1 LLGLVYSKLSEG
13 NQKSVIWEGENAA
26 RRNRSAEEKFLR
38 AKMADA
44 NVFFAAS
51 SDVSEGSAA
60 PTGLEILRRIPSPSG
75 WASIYRA
82 AGAEI
87 GDCEEGVKQR
97 IYHRV
102 RRGPQTDCGND

>member
-1 LLGLVYSKLSEG
+1 LSEG

-44 NVFFAAS
+44 NVFLAAS

-60 PTGLEILRRIPSPSG
+60 PLGLRFSTGFPAFTG
-75 WASIYRA
+75 WASIHCA
-82 AGAEI
+82 AAL
-87 GDCEEGVKQR
+87 K
-97 IYHRV
+97 
-102 RRGPQTDCGND
+102 